1 MSTSSSS
8 GEPAWAPRPLCE
20 DGLRRRSACGHP
32 MPDLQRDSA
41 FKKMAFEL
49 RLLGAHGGSFKRV
62 RRPRRTLRLSGV
74 THRGVTKG
82 FVLVVGTSHTQRR
95 LVNITQVLHT
105 TLRGETRDATIASSG
120 PPSGMALH
128 GLVPKLRLCLS
139 LPSVPKKSGLP
150 SIHHLCC
157 GRVYKR

>member
-49 RLLGAHGGSFKRV
+49 RLLAAHGGSFKRV
-62 RRPRRTLRLSGV
+62 RRPRRTLRL
-74 THRGVTKG
+74 RGPK
-82 FVLVVGTSHTQRR
+82 R
-95 LVNITQVLHT
+95 LVGGARRHCI
-105 TLRGETRDATIASSG
+105 
-120 PPSGMALH
+120 M
-128 GLVPKLRLCLS
+128 
-139 LPSVPKKSGLP
+139 
-150 SIHHLCC
+150 C
-157 GRVYKR
+157 GRDYRMAS

>member
-49 RLLGAHGGSFKRV
+49 RLYGAHGGSFKRV

-74 THRGVTKG
+74 T
-82 FVLVVGTSHTQRR
+82 
-95 LVNITQVLHT
+95 N
-105 TLRGETRDATIASSG
+105 RGEKFGRSRN
-120 PPSGMALH
+120 
-128 GLVPKLRLCLS
+128 LVPGEETCKVMRLKVGQQRDLR
-139 LPSVPKKSGLP
+139 
-150 SIHHLCC
+150 
-157 GRVYKR
+157 R

>member
-41 FKKMAFEL
+41 VKKMAFEL
-49 RLLGAHGGSFKRV
+49 RLLAAHGGSFKRV

-74 THRGVTKG
+74 TNRGGVARG
-82 FVLVVGTSHTQRR
+82 CVRVG
-95 LVNITQVLHT
+95 
-105 TLRGETRDATIASSG
+105 
-120 PPSGMALH
+120 
-128 GLVPKLRLCLS
+128 
-139 LPSVPKKSGLP
+139 
-150 SIHHLCC
+150 
-157 GRVYKR
+157 